1 MQVIYHRPQSYDFTK
16 FFYFN
21 YIMKKYYL
29 AGSMMNLL
37 LVENQWAQE
46 FRMKGG
52 SQKIAQKLVTKI
64 GPHRVLLNH
73 EAIEIDQTGDRP
85 KVLFQNGVAV
95 SCKKVIITLPP
106 NCIANLRF
114 EPPLKHSKVKLKFLK
129 QNRPCNSY
137 PPPYLVFSKY
147 FVMVL

>member
-1 MQVIYHRPQSYDFTK
+1 
-16 FFYFN
+16 
-21 YIMKKYYL
+21 
-29 AGSMMNLL
+29 MNLL
-37 LVENQWAQE
+37 LVENQGAQE

-129 QNRPCNSY
+129 RIVLTIYIHHLFSQDFVICG
-137 PPPYLVFSKY
+137 VFLQKSFISTLRKVFLNEVY
-147 FVMVL
+147 Y

>member
-1 MQVIYHRPQSYDFTK
+1 
-16 FFYFN
+16 
-21 YIMKKYYL
+21 MKTFMLL

-37 LVENQWAQE
+37 LVENQGAQE

-85 KVLFQNGVAV
+85 KVLFQNGVTV

-129 QNRPCNSY
+129 QNRPCNFNVQFFTKNFFIST
-137 PPPYLVFSKY
+137 LKKVFIY
-147 FVMVL
+147 Y

>member
-1 MQVIYHRPQSYDFTK
+1 
-16 FFYFN
+16 
-21 YIMKKYYL
+21 MKTFMLL

-37 LVENQWAQE
+37 LVENQGAQE

-85 KVLFQNGVAV
+85 KVLFQNGVTV

-129 QNRPCNSY
+129 RIDLTIYIHHLFSQDFVI
-137 PPPYLVFSKY
+137 VF
-147 FVMVL
+147 

>member
-1 MQVIYHRPQSYDFTK
+1 
-16 FFYFN
+16 
-21 YIMKKYYL
+21 MKTFMLL

-37 LVENQWAQE
+37 LVENQGAQE

-85 KVLFQNGVAV
+85 KVLFQKSEFIFN
-95 SCKKVIITLPP
+95 K
-106 NCIANLRF
+106 
-114 EPPLKHSKVKLKFLK
+114 
-129 QNRPCNSY
+129 NRLLCRNP
-137 PPPYLVFSKY
+137 
-147 FVMVL
+147 

>member
-1 MQVIYHRPQSYDFTK
+1 
-16 FFYFN
+16 
-21 YIMKKYYL
+21 MKTFMLL

-37 LVENQWAQE
+37 LVENQGAQE

-129 QNRPCNSY
+129 RIVLTIYIHHLFSQDFVICG
-137 PPPYLVFSKY
+137 VFLQKSFISTLRKVFLNEVY
-147 FVMVL
+147 Y